1 MSIKNNIKLNIL
13 KKIIGRKMV
22 IIKDYV
28 KNDYYY
34 GQVDSVIDEANVIV
48 KRLSG
53 ETEKVSIFDLRS
65 PSVEYP

>member
-1 MSIKNNIKLNIL
+1 
-13 KKIIGRKMV
+13 MV